1 MVPLPDDVQPPGPP
15 PEKPK
20 APRRDMATKLVKMT
34 VFVDNALQPEIQA
47 RIAAQGYGPAKIA
60 QGAALKNDGQ
70 QKFDRNLVLEGDAE
84 RKTVVLMEKWKEV
97 EKKFSLF
104 VDAAYATMRER
115 RDLLDALGL
124 VPRAPASQTF
134 AYFANRA
141 RSSYEVAIATPEIQA
156 FLAGRG
162 YDLARLSAERADV
175 ATLIGMND
183 VQEAAKGLAQASTH
197 DLKAAMDAMWRWY
210 EDGAMMARRA
220 LRDRHDLLEMLGILA
235 REKKRKKKPV

>member
-1 MVPLPDDVQPPGPP
+1 MTPLPDDIQPPPS
-15 PEKPK
+15 ERKR
-20 APRRDMATKLVKMT
+20 APQGMSYKIGKMT

-47 RIAAQGYGPAKIA
+47 RIAPQGYGPAKIA
-60 QGAALKNDGQ
+60 EGAALKNDAQ
-70 QKFDRNLVLEGDAE
+70 QKFDRNLVLEGDEE

-97 EKKFSLF
+97 EKKYSLF
-104 VDAAYATMRER
+104 VDAAYATMRAR

-134 AYFANRA
+134 AYFANRT
-141 RSSYEVAIATPEIQA
+141 RSSYEVAIATPEIQT

-162 YDLARLSAERADV
+162 YDLARLNAERADV

-183 VQEAAKGLAQASTH
+183 AQEAAKGQAQASTH
-197 DLKAAMDAMWRWY
+197 DLKASMDTMWRWY

-220 LRDRHDLLEMLGILA
+220 LRDRHDLLEMLGIVA
-235 REKKRKKKPV
+235 RERKRKKKTT